1 MSNVSKRR
9 GTAAETAVVRALR
22 TLGFPAAE
30 RRALHGT
37 ADLGDITGT
46 PGICWEV
53 KGGDKA
59 RTAGDALISKWLAE
73 TERERAAADADIGVL
88 VVQRAGVGPARAHLW
103 WAYTTSAVT
112 ARLVAAPTRLV
123 LPDAVPVVPVRLT
136 LADLARLLVWAGY
149 GVPPLDSAVEA

>member
-9 GTAAETAVVRALR
+9 GTAAESAVVRALR
-22 TLGFPAAE
+22 TLGFPRAE

-53 KGGDKA
+53 KGGNKA
-59 RTAGDALISKWLAE
+59 RGAGDALISKWLAE
-73 TERERAAADADIGVL
+73 TERERAAAGADIGVL

-103 WAYTTSAVT
+103 WAYTTSAVI

-123 LPDAVPVVPVRLT
+123 LPDAPVVPVRLT

-149 GVPPLDSAVEA
+149 GVPSLDSVVEA